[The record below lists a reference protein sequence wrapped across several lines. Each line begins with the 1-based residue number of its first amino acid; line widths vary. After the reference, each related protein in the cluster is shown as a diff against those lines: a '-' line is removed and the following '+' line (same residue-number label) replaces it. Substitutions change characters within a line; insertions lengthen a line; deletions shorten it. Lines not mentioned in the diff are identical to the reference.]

1 MNASKAAS
9 ASILQAVH
17 FEQAEALDGK
27 DLRRHFVIEGLF
39 EPRRIVATYTHYDRM
54 LLLGIAPVDTPL
66 EFLPEHAELVGAT
79 EVLERR
85 ELGLINIG
93 GSGRIRA
100 SGQTYEVG
108 YQDGVY
114 LGMGSRD
121 VRFESLD
128 PAHPAR
134 FYANSVPAH
143 HTFPSRVVR
152 RDEAI
157 LKEFGAPAT
166 SNERKLYQYLHP
178 EVLPT
183 CQLLMGL
190 TRLESGSVWN
200 TMPAHLHDRRMEAYL
215 YFELSSDA
223 FVVHLMGR
231 PEATRHLI
239 MRNEQAV
246 LSPPWS
252 IHCGAGTG
260 AYAFIWSM
268 AGDNQT
274 FTDMDMVPME
284 ALR

>member
-1 MNASKAAS
+1 MNVHDAALTS
-9 ASILQAVH
+9 TLQAVH
-17 FEQAEALDGK
+17 FEQAEALESA
-27 DLRRHFVIEGLF
+27 DLRRHFVIERLF
-39 EPRRIVATYTHYDRM
+39 EPGRITATYTHYDRM
-54 LLLGIAPVDTPL
+54 LLLGIMPVDAPL
-66 EFLPEHAELVGAT
+66 EFLPEHAKLVGAT
-79 EVLERR
+79 DVLERR

-93 GSGRIRA
+93 GPGRIRA
-100 SGQTYEVG
+100 DGRAYELG
-108 YQDGVY
+108 YQDGIY

-121 VRFESLD
+121 VSFESLD
-128 PAHPAR
+128 PAKPAR

-143 HTFPSRVVR
+143 HAFPSRIVR

-157 LKEFGAPAT
+157 LNELGAPAT

-178 EVLPT
+178 DVLPT

-190 TRLESGSVWN
+190 TRLERGSVWN

-215 YFELSSDA
+215 YFELPSDA

-252 IHCGAGTG
+252 IHCGAGSG

-268 AGDNQT
+268 AGDNQA
-274 FTDMDMVPME
+274 FTDMDMVAME

>member
-1 MNASKAAS
+1 MNASEAAS

-39 EPRRIVATYTHYDRM
+39 EPGRIVATYTHYDRM
-54 LLLGIAPVDTPL
+54 LLLGIAPVETPL

-79 EVLERR
+79 DVLERR

-100 SGQTYEVG
+100 NGQTYEVG
-108 YQDGVY
+108 YQDGAY

-128 PAHPAR
+128 PAQPAR

-143 HTFPSRVVR
+143 HAFPSRVVR

-157 LKEFGAPAT
+157 LKELGAPAT

-178 EVLPT
+178 NVLPT

-215 YFELSSDA
+215 YFELPSDA

-231 PEATRHLI
+231 PEASRHLI

-284 ALR
+284 ELR

>member
-1 MNASKAAS
+1 MNARDAAS
-9 ASILQAVH
+9 TSTLQAVH
-17 FEQAEALDGK
+17 FEQAEALGSA
-27 DLRRHFVIEGLF
+27 DLRRHFVIERLF
-39 EPRRIVATYTHYDRM
+39 EPGRIGATYTHYDRM
-54 LLLGIAPVDTPL
+54 LLLGITPVDAPL
-66 EFLPEHAELVGAT
+66 RFLPEHAKLVGAAD
-79 EVLERR
+79 VLERR

-93 GSGRIRA
+93 GPGRIRA
-100 SGQTYEVG
+100 DGRAYELD

-121 VRFESLD
+121 VSFESLD
-128 PAHPAR
+128 PAKPAR

-143 HTFPSRVVR
+143 HAFPSRIVR
-152 RDEAI
+152 RDEA
-157 LKEFGAPAT
+157 LLNELGAPAT

-178 EVLPT
+178 DVLPT

-190 TRLESGSVWN
+190 TRLERGSVWN

-215 YFELSSDA
+215 YFELPSDA

-268 AGDNQT
+268 AGDNQA
-274 FTDMDMVPME
+274 FTDMDMVAME